1 MNFDIL
7 PDMKGSVGRLYDH
20 VFLFEKRTDSS
31 GTGIVD
37 PKFAHKYDFTLIP
50 YVGLRGDN

>member
-7 PDMKGSVGRLYDH
+7 PDMDGSIGRLNDT
-20 VFLFEKRTDSS
+20 VFRFVKWTDSS
-31 GTGIVD
+31 GKGIVD

-50 YVGLRGDN
+50 WVGLNGDN